1 MSGGDE
7 LPAMQFPDPAAAR
20 REGGL
25 PAAVSAVRVGRR
37 QHRAAAGGEAGAVRR
52 RAADARAGG
61 ALPAAVARV
70 HAFSGRGVYFFSAGD
85 RLVLEELR
93 LLLGQYEPW
102 RLPIYLAIVG
112 LYLVAALV
120 FRFGEDPDPAKE
132 ELYEALEGVMLFF
145 VPGRWFWMAL
155 QGIVFGAA

>member
-1 MSGGDE
+1 MNCPRCNFLIRPPRGARADYRPQCPRCGWADGSIAPPPEARPGLFGDE
-7 LPAMQFPDPAAAR
+7 RLTRAQGVRYLLLSLACMLFPLVAWNFILPAI
-20 REGGL
+20 
-25 PAAVSAVRVGRR
+25 
-37 QHRAAAGGEAGAVRR
+37 GE
-52 RAADARAGG
+52 
-61 ALPAAVARV
+61 
-70 HAFSGRGVYFFSAGD
+70 YW
-85 RLVLEELR
+85 EELR